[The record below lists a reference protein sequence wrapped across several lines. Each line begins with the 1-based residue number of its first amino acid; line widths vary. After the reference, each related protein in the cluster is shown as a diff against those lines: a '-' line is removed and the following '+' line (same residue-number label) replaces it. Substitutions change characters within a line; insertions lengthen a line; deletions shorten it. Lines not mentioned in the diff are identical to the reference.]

1 MQIIQTK
8 RKEQGMIKPFFLDRL
23 LSRTGGRYV
32 IIIIAVAQLIAL
44 IGTLPGILSIIV
56 NAEFD
61 ERQLQIFSWIVP
73 LSIVISNAILL
84 GISWLMTPTARKRL
98 DDWTRG
104 SSISSSEEEYK
115 AWREITS
122 LTWRYGIAA
131 GFVIF
136 LINILPAFFIT
147 WSQGEVISS
156 PFQPTAINSPDPAY
170 VLLGGAV
177 ALLGWVI
184 LAVLM
189 IERLNLPAHL
199 VLVPSKF
206 DTQLEGRF
214 GALLIGKFQIL
225 ILGLIAISVLLIA
238 PIGYQQTVRILYSE
252 ISSFETFG
260 DFQVQSIL
268 FSVMALLLGAGIS
281 YYVSKSVSD
290 PIQELIN
297 TFLKI
302 EQGDLTARAPV
313 SATDELGIVTMHF
326 NRMVA
331 QLEGLQNTLEQQ
343 VAERTKQ
350 LATTNEVGRVAAS
363 SLDPDELLQRV
374 IKLFSDGFG
383 YYFAAIY
390 LLDPTKKWA
399 ELREATGEA
408 GHVLK
413 QNHHRLE
420 VAGKSMVGLVISER
434 SARIA
439 QIASPEKQR
448 FENPLLPYTR
458 SEIALPLLVGDRV
471 LGALDVQSTK
481 ESDFGPE
488 LIETMQN
495 MAGQV
500 AIALE
505 NARLYQ
511 EAQRVIKE
519 MHAVQQQYLQEG
531 WSVYSSQ
538 HEEMEYGIG
547 DEILANSKQ
556 MEIPI
561 SLRDQLLGQITLEG
575 NDEWTPDQRSLVDA
589 VATQAAIALEN
600 ARLVSESRQVAIRER
615 MLAEINSKIWS
626 SATIDGVLQTVAKE
640 LGRRMNASQV
650 TVELK
655 PEDGS

>member
-1 MQIIQTK
+1 MS
-8 RKEQGMIKPFFLDRL
+8 RRFSLDRL
-23 LSRTGGRYV
+23 LSRTGGRY
-32 IIIIAVAQLIAL
+32 IIIVIAIAQLIAL
-44 IGTLPGILSIIV
+44 LGAIPGILSINV
-56 NAEFD
+56 NAEFN
-61 ERQLQIFSWIVP
+61 ERQLQIFSWAVP
-73 LSIVISNAILL
+73 LLIVLSNLILL

-98 DDWTRG
+98 NDLAHE
-104 SSISSSEEEYK
+104 SSSASDEEEYK

-122 LTWRYGIAA
+122 LTWRYGIVA
-131 GFVIF
+131 GFVI
-136 LINILPAFFIT
+136 LAINILPAYFIAV
-147 WSQGEVISS
+147 SQGEVISS
-156 PFQPTAINSPDPAY
+156 PFQPTSINSPDPAY
-170 VLLGGAV
+170 VLLGGMV
-177 ALLGWVI
+177 SLLGSVI
-184 LAVLM
+184 LAILM
-189 IERLNLPAHL
+189 IERLTLPARL
-199 VLVPSKF
+199 VLVPSEF
-206 DTQLEGRF
+206 DTQLGGRF

-252 ISSFETFG
+252 ISSFESFG
-260 DFQVQSIL
+260 DLQVQSIL
-268 FSVMALLLGAGIS
+268 FSILALLLGAGFS
-281 YYVSKSVSD
+281 YYVSKAVSD
-290 PIQELIN
+290 PIKDLIN
-297 TFLKI
+297 TFLRI
-302 EQGDLTARAPV
+302 EQGDLATRAPV
-313 SATDELGIVTMHF
+313 SATDELGIVTIHF

-343 VAERTKQ
+343 VVERTKQ
-350 LATTNEVGRVAAS
+350 LTATNEVGRVAAS
-363 SLDPDELLQRV
+363 SLDPDELLSRI
-374 IKLFSDGFG
+374 IKLFPEQFG
-383 YYFAAIY
+383 YYYAAIY
-390 LLDPTKKWA
+390 LLDPSEKWA
-399 ELREATGEA
+399 ELREASGDA

-413 QNHHRLE
+413 HNHHRLE
-420 VAGKSMVGLVISER
+420 VAGKSMVGTAIREK

-439 QIASPEKQR
+439 QIASQEKQR

-488 LIETMQN
+488 LIKTMQN

-519 MHAVQQQYLQEG
+519 MRAVQQQYLQEG
-531 WSVYSSQ
+531 WSGYSAQ
-538 HEEMEYGIG
+538 HDEMEYSVG
-547 DEILANSKQ
+547 DDVLENSRQ
-556 MEIPI
+556 MEVPI
-561 SLRDQLLGQITLEG
+561 SLRDQLLGQIMLEG
-575 NDEWTPDQRSLVDA
+575 NEEWTPEQRSLVDA

-600 ARLVSESRQVAIRER
+600 ARLVSESRQVAVRER

-626 SATIDGVLQTVAKE
+626 SATIDGVLQTVVKE